1 MEFLS
6 ARGVDFDS
14 INVQEDSAGLD
25 ALFALGPRTTP
36 VVSKGS
42 DYVFGQ
48 NTQQVAD
55 FLGLDL
61 GHTPLPPEQLVAKL
75 DMVLAATQ
83 RMVVQIPDAHKHEN
97 VRNRKRSFRELTHHM
112 VRITEAFLETVEDGV
127 TFTPDLPVKPPG
139 DDIQEFTQIA
149 DYGAVVRSR
158 LAAWWDGVDDKTCIT
173 PVETYFGPQKTHDLL
188 ERTTWHTAQHVRQI
202 MLCLE
207 DWGIAPD
214 GPISMDDLAGLPMP
228 EKAWDD

>member
-6 ARGVDFDS
+6 AREVEFDS

-55 FLGLDL
+55 FLGLEL
-61 GHTPLPPEQLVAKL
+61 GHEPLPPAQLVEKL

-83 RMVVQIPDAHKHEN
+83 RLIVQIPDEHKNEN
-97 VRNRKRSFRELTHHM
+97 VRNRKRSFRELAHHM

-127 TFTPDLPVKPPG
+127 TFTPDLPVKPPS
-139 DDIQEFTQIA
+139 DDIQTFEQIA
-149 DYGAVVRSR
+149 AYGGEVRRR
-158 LAAWWDGVDDKTCIT
+158 LADWWAKQDDKTCSA
-173 PVETYFGPQKTHDLL
+173 PVDTYFGPQATHDLL
-188 ERTTWHTAQHVRQI
+188 ERTAWHTAQHVRQI
-202 MLCLE
+202 ILCLE
-207 DWGIAPD
+207 GWNITPD
-214 GPISMDDLAGLPMP
+214 RPITMDDLAGLPVP
-228 EKAWDD
+228 EKPWDD